1 MPFKTLGPQSARLV
15 TTLYEENR
23 PVFRI
28 GDIQRILDTKEVT
41 ARDLARK
48 LVDRAVASRLK
59 PGLYILVP
67 FELGKEREYMGN
79 PLVVARELNDGADY
93 YLSHGTAME
102 IHGMVTQPRLVFHV
116 TTLNKRRPITI
127 MGAEFRFL
135 ASRKEF
141 FFGLTDHWVT
151 KQEQV
156 RISDPERTIID
167 GLRMPEY
174 CGGLTELAKGIWM
187 KKETLNGN
195 KLVAYALRMEIGA
208 VIRRLGYLMELFQ
221 IGTPK
226 TREPLRERLTDTV
239 VRLDPLLPAEGKFLH
254 RWRLQL
260 NVTPEE
266 LLAVAKT

>member
-93 YLSHGTAME
+93 YLSHGTAMV
-102 IHGMVTQPRLVFHV
+102 IHGMVTQPRLVYHV
-116 TTLNKRRPITI
+116 TTLTKRRPITI

-135 ASRKEF
+135 TSRKEY
-141 FFGLTDHWVT
+141 FFGLAAHWVT

-174 CGGLTELAKGIWM
+174 CGGLTELAKGLWI
-187 KKETLNGN
+187 KKETLDVG
-195 KLVAYALRMEIGA
+195 KLVTYALRMEIGS
-208 VIRRLGYLMELFQ
+208 VIRRLGYLMELFE
-221 IGTPK
+221 IGTPR
-226 TREPLRERLTDTV
+226 TREPLREHLTETV
-239 VRLDPLLPAEGKFLH
+239 VRLEPLLPPKGKFIH

-266 LLAVAKT
+266 LLTVRTQ